1 MDNMQKVF
9 LHDDKYYCCAGEY
22 AKALS
27 LIDYLLDVS
36 DSKVD
41 CEGCEV
47 LVVDKVTKRALL
59 YSNSL
64 RPFPVEAP
72 FAMGTGAAY
81 ALAIMLHHIDI
92 DDRCLLDMSAI
103 EAVDMARRLDPYT
116 GGEIKIYET

>member
-72 FAMGTGAAY
+72 FAMGTGAAFAMGAMVY
-81 ALAIMLHHIDI
+81 QDLMEEADAIH
-92 DDRCLLDMSAI
+92 
-103 EAVDMARRLDPYT
+103 AVEVASILDPYT